1 MEQNQL
7 LVVVAGA
14 NPAKGKSRLLDD
26 YHPYP
31 ILPAS
36 HPSSSYTRKCCF
48 TQVIRV
54 KRRPKSTTSGPSG
67 PSMSLVSQQPA
78 VYWPGGMDGVWAKD

>member
-7 LVVVAGA
+7 LVVVARA

-31 ILPAS
+31 ILPAI
-36 HPSSSYTRKCCF
+36 HPGVYTWKCCF
-48 TQVIRV
+48 TQAIRL

-67 PSMSLVSQQPA
+67 PSMSLVSQQPP

>member
-14 NPAKGKSRLLDD
+14 NPATGKSRLLDD

-31 ILPAS
+31 ILPAI
-36 HPSSSYTRKCCF
+36 HPGVTLGSVVSRK
-48 TQVIRV
+48 
-54 KRRPKSTTSGPSG
+54 
-67 PSMSLVSQQPA
+67 
-78 VYWPGGMDGVWAKD
+78 

>member
-31 ILPAS
+31 ILPAI
-36 HPSSSYTRKCCF
+36 HPGVTLGS
-48 TQVIRV
+48 VV
-54 KRRPKSTTSGPSG
+54 
-67 PSMSLVSQQPA
+67 SL
-78 VYWPGGMDGVWAKD
+78 K